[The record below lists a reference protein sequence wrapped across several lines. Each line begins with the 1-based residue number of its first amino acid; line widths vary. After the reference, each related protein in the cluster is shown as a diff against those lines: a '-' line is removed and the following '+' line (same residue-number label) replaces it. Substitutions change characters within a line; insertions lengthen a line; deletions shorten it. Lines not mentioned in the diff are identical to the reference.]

1 MNKIF
6 KVIWSKSKQCYI
18 VVSEMAKNTTG
29 KKKIIVGAILAGL
42 ATQGCNVMAA
52 GAGTPATTNNVW
64 GKTTPGGVAIG
75 QDSVASGASAV
86 DPATGV
92 ARVAPSIAIGLAS
105 TSAGLDTITIGIG
118 AGNSRSYGI
127 SMGKQTNVTGD
138 YGIAIGYQTS
148 VTSDHA
154 VAIGEQTRAPKM
166 GATVMGVSARGYGQG
181 SVSLGW
187 QALAGADVYGSGI
200 NIGTDPYK
208 DTTST
213 INSYQ
218 KWGDTAIGLRAVA
231 TGGNATALGRSAR
244 AAAENAIAIGG
255 GNGNNFNN
263 NTEKNRGNS
272 RESCSCWL

>member
-200 NIGTDPYK
+200 NINSNPYDDTK
-208 DTTST
+208 DKSATKN
-213 INSYQ
+213 IVDNYQ
-218 KWGDTAIGLRAVA
+218 SWGDTAIGLRAVA

-263 NTEKNRGNS
+263 NIENLKIIIN
-272 RESCSCWL
+272 